1 MFQRD
6 RVFWLGSLQASL
18 VVFFVGG
25 FGPAQPLLRIEQQTS
40 LAIAGLHGTAMGI
53 ASIAAGFT
61 GPVFVHRFGRPRT
74 TWIGMG
80 IFLVGL
86 IAFVFAPAVQ
96 FTLIATLIAGFGTST
111 VINAMV
117 TRFTEH
123 FRENASNALSQGNAV
138 GSIGYILGT
147 FSVGTLAAFGISWR
161 LALLAVI
168 PVAIFLYS
176 QSRHEISDEHTPD
189 ESGPQRGALSGKFWF
204 AWFGFVACIAGEFA
218 TTFWAAALIRDR
230 IGSSPAFST
239 ITIMAVG
246 TGMGLGRWYGP
257 KVLKRFQLDSKLKFV
272 IALQFFAFSVVWF
285 SHTLLISLI
294 ALCVVGMGLS
304 MQFPLSSLR
313 LIGFSDNRPDLAIGR
328 SSLAAGSAIAGS
340 PFILGVLG
348 DYFGISRAYLM
359 VPVLVILAFS
369 TLVILPSQK
378 VTVGENL

>member
-25 FGPAQPLLRIEQQTS
+25 FGPAQPLLRIEQHTS
-40 LAIAGLHGTAMGI
+40 LAVAGLHGTAMGI
-53 ASIAAGFT
+53 ASILAGFT
-61 GPVFVHRFGRPRT
+61 GPLLVHRFGRPRT

-80 IFLVGL
+80 FFLVGL
-86 IAFVFAPAVQ
+86 VAFVFAPAVQ
-96 FTLIATLIAGFGTST
+96 FTLLATLVAGYGTST

-117 TRFTEH
+117 TRFTTH
-123 FRENASNALSQGNAV
+123 FGKSASNALSQGNAV

-147 FSVGTLAAFGISWR
+147 LSVGTLATLGISWR

-168 PVAIFLYS
+168 PVAIFLYF
-176 QSRHEISDEHTPD
+176 QSRHEIADEHIPA
-189 ESGPQRGALSGKFWF
+189 EGGPQRGAMSGKFWF
-204 AWFGFVACIAGEFA
+204 AWVGFVACIASEFA

-246 TGMGLGRWYGP
+246 TGMGLGRWFGP
-257 KVLKRFQLDSKLKFV
+257 KVLFRYQLNRKLKTV
-272 IALQFFAFSVVWF
+272 ISVQLVGFSVVWF
-285 SHTLLISLI
+285 SHTLFISLI

-348 DYFGISRAYLM
+348 DHFGISRAYLM
-359 VPVLVILAFS
+359 VPILIVIAFS
-369 TLVILPSQK
+369 AIVIVPSNE
-378 VTVGENL
+378 VDDRSHA

>member
-6 RVFWLGSLQASL
+6 RVFWLGSLQTSL

-25 FGPAQPLLRIEQQTS
+25 FGPAQPLLRIEQHTS

-74 TWIGMG
+74 TWIGMS

-161 LALLAVI
+161 LALLVVI
-168 PVAIFLYS
+168 PIAIFLYS

-285 SHTLLISLI
+285 SHTLLISLF

-348 DYFGISRAYLM
+348 DHFGISRAYLM

>member
-6 RVFWLGSLQASL
+6 RVFWLGSLQTSL

-25 FGPAQPLLRIEQQTS
+25 FGPAQPLLRIEQHTS

-74 TWIGMG
+74 TWIGMS

-147 FSVGTLAAFGISWR
+147 FSVGTLAAFEISWR
-161 LALLAVI
+161 LALLVVI
-168 PVAIFLYS
+168 PIAIFLYS

-257 KVLKRFQLDSKLKFV
+257 KVLKRFQLDSKLRFV
-272 IALQFFAFSVVWF
+272 IGLQFFAFSVVWF
-285 SHTLLISLI
+285 SHTLLISLF

-348 DYFGISRAYLM
+348 DHFGISRAYLM

>member
-6 RVFWLGSLQASL
+6 RVFWLGSLQTSL

-25 FGPAQPLLRIEQQTS
+25 FGPAQPLLRIEQHTS
-40 LAIAGLHGTAMGI
+40 LAVAGLHGTAMGI
-53 ASIAAGFT
+53 ASIVAGFT
-61 GPVFVHRFGRPRT
+61 GPILVHRFGRPRT

-80 IFLVGL
+80 CFLVGL
-86 IAFVFAPAVQ
+86 VAFVFAPAVQ
-96 FTLIATLIAGFGTST
+96 FTLIAILIAGFGIST
-111 VINAMV
+111 VVNAMV

-123 FRENASNALSQGNAV
+123 FRENASNALSQGSAV
-138 GSIGYILGT
+138 GSVGYILGT
-147 FSVGTLAAFGISWR
+147 LSVGTLAAFGISWR
-161 LALLAVI
+161 LALLAVV
-168 PVAIFLYS
+168 PVAIFLYFH
-176 QSRHEISDEHTPD
+176 SRHEISDDHTPD
-189 ESGPQRGALSGKFWF
+189 EDGPQRGSLSAKFWF

-246 TGMGLGRWYGP
+246 IGMGLGRWYGP

-328 SSLAAGSAIAGS
+328 SSLAAGSAIGGS

-348 DYFGISRAYLM
+348 DHFGISRAYLM

-369 TLVILPSQK
+369 TLVIVPSQK
-378 VTVGENL
+378 VTVGKNL

>member
-6 RVFWLGSLQASL
+6 RVFWLGSLQTSL

-25 FGPAQPLLRIEQQTS
+25 FGPAQPLLRIEQHTS

-74 TWIGMG
+74 TWIGMS

-161 LALLAVI
+161 LALLVVI
-168 PVAIFLYS
+168 PIAIFLYS

-257 KVLKRFQLDSKLKFV
+257 KVLKRFQLDSKLRFV
-272 IALQFFAFSVVWF
+272 IGLQFFAFSVVWF
-285 SHTLLISLI
+285 SHTLLISLF

-348 DYFGISRAYLM
+348 DHFGISRAYLM

-378 VTVGENL
+378 VRVGQNS

>member
-6 RVFWLGSLQASL
+6 RVFWLGSLQTSL

-25 FGPAQPLLRIEQQTS
+25 FGPAQPLLRIEQHTS

-74 TWIGMG
+74 TWIGMS

-161 LALLAVI
+161 LALLVVI
-168 PVAIFLYS
+168 PIAIFLYS

-257 KVLKRFQLDSKLKFV
+257 KVLKRFQLDSKLRFV
-272 IALQFFAFSVVWF
+272 IGLQFFAFSVVWF
-285 SHTLLISLI
+285 SHTLLISLF

-348 DYFGISRAYLM
+348 DHFGISRAYLM

>member
-1 MFQRD
+1 M
-6 RVFWLGSLQASL
+6 S
-18 VVFFVGG
+18 
-25 FGPAQPLLRIEQQTS
+25 
-40 LAIAGLHGTAMGI
+40 
-53 ASIAAGFT
+53 
-61 GPVFVHRFGRPRT
+61 
-74 TWIGMG
+74 

-147 FSVGTLAAFGISWR
+147 FSVGALAAFGISWR

-176 QSRHEISDEHTPD
+176 HSRHEISDEHTPD

-257 KVLKRFQLDSKLKFV
+257 KVLKRFHLDSKLKFV

-285 SHTLLISLI
+285 SHTLLISLF

-348 DYFGISRAYLM
+348 DHFGISKAYLM

-378 VTVGENL
+378 VTVGENS

>member
-6 RVFWLGSLQASL
+6 RVFWLGSLQTSL

-25 FGPAQPLLRIEQQTS
+25 FGPAQPLLRIEQHTS

-74 TWIGMG
+74 TWIGMS

-161 LALLAVI
+161 LALLVVI
-168 PVAIFLYS
+168 PIAIFLYS

-285 SHTLLISLI
+285 SHTLLISLF

-348 DYFGISRAYLM
+348 DHFGISRAYLM

-378 VTVGENL
+378 VRVGQNS

>member
-6 RVFWLGSLQASL
+6 RVFWLGSLQTSL

-25 FGPAQPLLRIEQQTS
+25 FGPAQPLLRIEQHTS

-74 TWIGMG
+74 TWIGMS

-147 FSVGTLAAFGISWR
+147 FSVGALAAFGISWR
-161 LALLAVI
+161 LALLVVI
-168 PVAIFLYS
+168 PIAIFLYS
-176 QSRHEISDEHTPD
+176 RSRHEISDEHTPD

-285 SHTLLISLI
+285 SHTLLISLF

-348 DYFGISRAYLM
+348 DHFGISRAYLM

-378 VTVGENL
+378 VRVGENR

>member
-6 RVFWLGSLQASL
+6 RVFWLGSLQTSL

-25 FGPAQPLLRIEQQTS
+25 FGPAQPLLRIEQHTS

-74 TWIGMG
+74 TWIGMS

-161 LALLAVI
+161 LALLVVI
-168 PVAIFLYS
+168 PIAIFLYS

-272 IALQFFAFSVVWF
+272 IGLQFFAFSVVWF
-285 SHTLLISLI
+285 SHTLLISLF

-348 DYFGISRAYLM
+348 DHFGISRAYLM

-378 VTVGENL
+378 VRVGQNS